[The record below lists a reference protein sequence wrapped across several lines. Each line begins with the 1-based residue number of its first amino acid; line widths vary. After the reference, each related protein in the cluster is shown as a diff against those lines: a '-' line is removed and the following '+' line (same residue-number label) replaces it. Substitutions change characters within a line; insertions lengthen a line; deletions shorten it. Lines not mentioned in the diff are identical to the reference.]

1 MTDYPYHVAVH
12 RTSDN
17 GLGHGLQQEASR
29 RGGWPRNSRRCRLKG
44 QRGEKV
50 ATGGGQGGVGEHKK
64 PLKHPRVW
72 PRSDARAL
80 WRAGCRHV
88 ILERSFRLQQYAGIK
103 INPSGP
109 PCFPPPG
116 LNHKQNSPLLPSL
129 SRRQENNGDQKRAG
143 HLSQVLPTNF
153 RSSSYQIRSNQCFA
167 KFGWSRVDGEDGKKK
182 EANSLSCVFWR
193 SVNCWTML

>member
-1 MTDYPYHVAVH
+1 MHVAVH

-50 ATGGGQGGVGEHKK
+50 ATGGGQCGVGEHKK

-109 PCFPPPG
+109 SCFPPRAWTTSKTRRYSSRYRDVRKTMEIKSAQVIFHKFCRQTSGPPVTRYAAISVSRNLVG
-116 LNHKQNSPLLPSL
+116 L
-129 SRRQENNGDQKRAG
+129 G
-143 HLSQVLPTNF
+143 
-153 RSSSYQIRSNQCFA
+153 
-167 KFGWSRVDGEDGKKK
+167 
-182 EANSLSCVFWR
+182 
-193 SVNCWTML
+193 